1 MFDERRRFDRCVF
14 CAADPAPAAL
24 TAEHV
29 FGKWLAS
36 RFQERFG
43 ALPNWVVAEEDSHGK
58 GGGPIL
64 SVAPRLACAHCN
76 NGVLSADMEASQEP
90 LWRAIVGEHHVMTVA
105 DQRSI
110 ARYWDRVGII
120 ADVMTS
126 DHQLSD
132 AHRQGK
138 DYTRSRQHRW
148 SRPVLT
154 SEERR
159 EWTLRKQ
166 LRSVSVAIGH
176 HTGVLGVNPQA
187 MNAPLIWVPLA
198 GGEVRIVAKRFL
210 VAIGHLVVCVRIGS
224 DPRPLPSTMAVL
236 PQEAAIGW
244 QPPISVDYSAFYSMA
259 NPDQRHDAIV
269 RCLADPALRAEI
281 EAHTRATKRFFEIP
295 SAAHSHVQRVFGV
308 TLPTPTPSPD

>member
-120 ADVMTS
+120 AGEVALNPVFGQALGGKNDNVELLKAWAGTTLAFAIVQTGATS
-126 DHQLSD
+126 L
-132 AHRQGK
+132 
-138 DYTRSRQHRW
+138 
-148 SRPVLT
+148 LT
-154 SEERR
+154 S
-159 EWTLRKQ
+159 
-166 LRSVSVAIGH
+166 A
-176 HTGVLGVNPQA
+176 
-187 MNAPLIWVPLA
+187 
-198 GGEVRIVAKRFL
+198 FL
-210 VAIGHLVVCVRIGS
+210 VNLLI
-224 DPRPLPSTMAVL
+224 
-236 PQEAAIGW
+236 AAIV
-244 QPPISVDYSAFYSMA
+244 PSAF
-259 NPDQRHDAIV
+259 R
-269 RCLADPALRAEI
+269 
-281 EAHTRATKRFFEIP
+281 
-295 SAAHSHVQRVFGV
+295 
-308 TLPTPTPSPD
+308 